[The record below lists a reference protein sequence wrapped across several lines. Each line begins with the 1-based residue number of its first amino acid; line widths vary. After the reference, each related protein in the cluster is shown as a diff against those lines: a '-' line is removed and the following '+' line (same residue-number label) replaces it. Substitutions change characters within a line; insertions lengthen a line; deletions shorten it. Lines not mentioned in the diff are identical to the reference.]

1 VASHGSCHVG
11 IPSDFNQYHSRNGES
26 HGDPTFPKEVLKPWL
41 HEAEQFLKKWYS
53 EPVFDEH
60 ADHTLQR
67 PCHTTILMVAI
78 RPVVVLIISDYH
90 HSDHLDQKTSAS

>member
-1 VASHGSCHVG
+1 MDLLGFVKGSPAKRPALNGLVHVSGGTGDTSFHG
-11 IPSDFNQYHSRNGES
+11 YMM
-26 HGDPTFPKEVLKPWL
+26 L

-60 ADHTLQR
+60 ADHKLQR

-90 HSDHLDQKTSAS
+90 HSDHLDQKASAS